1 MLLAC
6 RTLQEDTVRS
16 LLQGIDQVLLMGP
29 GPSTVPEPVYQA
41 LRLPTLGYL
50 DPYFVRILDEIKA
63 SLQSLLNTRNR
74 LTFPMS
80 ATGMGGMETCLVNL
94 VGKGDRVLVITN
106 GVFSKRMQDV
116 ATRLGAEVDLLEFE
130 WGTAV
135 DPRRVAS
142 HLESRSYAVVAMVHG
157 ETSTGVRNPAAE
169 VGEVVRRSK
178 SRTGALYLLDA
189 VTTLGGLRVAADEW
203 GVDALYSGSQKCI
216 ACPPGLSPV
225 TFSDRALERARGRKP
240 AIPSFYMDLPL
251 LLQYWEGE
259 KRVYHHTVP
268 VNMLYAFDKALQLIL
283 DEGPDN
289 VFARHQAA
297 FERLVQGLESLGLEL
312 LVAPAARLASLT
324 AVKVPAGVDE
334 AGIRKR
340 LREEFRIE
348 IGAGLGPLAGKIW
361 RIGLMG
367 HTARPENVDRL
378 LGAFK
383 TLLGR

>member
-50 DPYFVRILDEIKA
+50 DPYFIRILDEIKA
-63 SLQSLLNTRNR
+63 SLQTLLNTRNR

-94 VGKGDRVLVITN
+94 VGKGDRILVITN

-142 HLESRSYAVVAMVHG
+142 HLESHSYAVVAMVHG

-169 VGEVVRRSK
+169 VGEVVRRSR
-178 SRTGALYLLDA
+178 SGALYLLDA
-189 VTTLGGLRVAADEW
+189 VTTLGGLRVAVDEW

-240 AIPSFYMDLPL
+240 AISSFYMDLPL

-289 VFARHQAA
+289 VFARHQEA
-297 FERLVQGLESLGLEL
+297 FERLVQGLQSLGLEL
-312 LVAPAARLASLT
+312 LVAPEARLASLT

-340 LREEFRIE
+340 LRDEFRIE

-378 LGAFK
+378 LGAFRAS
-383 TLLGR
+383 LGR